1 MNREPL
7 PTLLLNAALLLVLLL
22 ALLLL
27 AGTSR
32 AASQNLPPDFDPAE
46 AAALLDVGEATL
58 TGRPGASRIPLAS
71 AGKPRLGIGRPKRE
85 RVYTKN
91 EVVYLFPY
99 TAYVQRIIEQHRSNP
114 VVLQLHLNVVG
125 EYTARTLTDADGR
138 FAFRGL
144 KPGRYMLM
152 TAVPYE
158 AAVTIR
164 EDTGRTRTETTFG
177 YGFGYVSGASSVTSP
192 IYRYRN
198 ATSELEHRI
207 LQLVEVGPG
216 VTDLGEIQ

>member
-7 PTLLLNAALLLVLLL
+7 VALLLNAVLQVVLLL

-27 AGTSR
+27 AGMSN
-32 AASQNLPPDFDPAE
+32 AASPNLPNDFDPAE
-46 AAALLDVGEATL
+46 AATLLDVGEATL

-71 AGKPRLGIGRPKRE
+71 AGKPRLGRPKRE

-99 TAYVQRIIEQHRSNP
+99 TAYVQRIVERHRSNP
-114 VVLQLHLNVVG
+114 ALLMLNLNVVG

-144 KPGRYMLM
+144 KPGRYVLM

-207 LQLVEVGPG
+207 LQLVEVGAG
-216 VTDLGEIQ
+216 ATDLGEIE